1 MSDRVQTAT
10 LPELFEAQAGVS
22 AESVAVVCGEESL
35 SYGELNA
42 RANRLA
48 RLLVARGVGVEDRVG
63 LVLSRSVD
71 LVVGVLAVLKAGA
84 VYVPVDPGYPADRV
98 AYVWEDAGPSLVVTV
113 AGVGV
118 EVPAGVPLVVLDD
131 AQVMAELA
139 GLDGSDVGVRV
150 SSEAAAYVIYTSGST
165 GRPKGVVVSHG
176 NVVRLFESTD
186 GWFGFGADDVWT
198 LFHSFAFDFSVWELW
213 GALLRGGRLVVVPFE
228 VSRSPGEFCGCW
240 WMRV

>member
-63 LVLSRSVD
+63 LVLPRSVD

-113 AGVGV
+113 AGAGV
-118 EVPAGVPLVVLDD
+118 EVPAGFRWWCWTTPRSWPSWRVL
-131 AQVMAELA
+131 
-139 GLDGSDVGVRV
+139 
-150 SSEAAAYVIYTSGST
+150 T
-165 GRPKGVVVSHG
+165 GPMWG
-176 NVVRLFESTD
+176 
-186 GWFGFGADDVWT
+186 
-198 LFHSFAFDFSVWELW
+198 FAF
-213 GALLRGGRLVVVPFE
+213 RPRRLPT
-228 VSRSPGEFCGCW
+228 
-240 WMRV
+240 

>member
-1 MSDRVQTAT
+1 
-10 LPELFEAQAGVS
+10 
-22 AESVAVVCGEESL
+22 
-35 SYGELNA
+35 
-42 RANRLA
+42 
-48 RLLVARGVGVEDRVG
+48 RGVGVEDRVG
-63 LVLSRSVD
+63 LVLPRSVD

-98 AYVWEDAGPSLVVTV
+98 AYVWEDAGPSLVVTG
-113 AGVGV
+113 AGAGAG
-118 EVPAGVPLVVLDD
+118 VPAGVPLVVLDD
-131 AQVMAELA
+131 AGVTAELA
-139 GLDGSDVGVRV
+139 ELDGSDVGIRV
-150 SSEAAAYVIYTSGST
+150 APEAAAYVIYTSGST

-228 VSRSPGEFCGCW
+228 VSRSPGEFLRLLVDEG
-240 WMRV
+240 VTV